1 MEGLKRNIAMNAC
14 AATQASYACGVCVC
28 VWGEGLV
35 MGREGL
41 VMGREGGL
49 RTDFTL
55 TRLAA
60 LFTCLHGVKTA
71 HSFYE
76 SLVS

>member
-14 AATQASYACGVCVC
+14 AATQASYPCGVCVC
-28 VWGEGLV
+28 VCGG
-35 MGREGL
+35 GGL